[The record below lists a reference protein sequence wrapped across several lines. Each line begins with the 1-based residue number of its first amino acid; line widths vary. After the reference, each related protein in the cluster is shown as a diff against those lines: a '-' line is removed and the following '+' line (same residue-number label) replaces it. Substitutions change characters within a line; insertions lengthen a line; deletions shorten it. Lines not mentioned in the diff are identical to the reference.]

1 MPCVRNLSVSHALQY
16 FDDDVKKKQ
25 IKGLDYYS
33 QEDSGIWFG
42 NIAEKFGFTNKKF
55 TRNDYHQVM
64 KGKFSYFD
72 KDLGK
77 TVDIDLTK
85 KSKNGEHHAGI
96 ELTLS
101 APKTVSI
108 VAEVFKDN
116 RVRDAHSNAVRRV
129 VEYIQDNMCYTRT
142 SQSGKMALEKVN
154 NLLAVKFTHHTNR
167 NHDPQLH
174 DHILITNIS
183 VDKNGKIKTA
193 EHSTIFEN
201 ERFIRELYN
210 NELAHNLQIL
220 GYDIEWNKKVT
231 QVSPEIKNIPEPLT
245 RMFSSRRQEI
255 EKLATDRDID
265 LSDQV
270 AMQNITLETRKA
282 KDNSIDL
289 DKLSILWK
297 EKVSELNINIEQ
309 IKKEL
314 FAKNLENQ
322 NKTQLYDYNLLT
334 EFANNSI
341 NHLTERNA
349 AFTKEDLISNVILR
363 SGGLFGID
371 EIEKAMST
379 NNELVSNEV
388 KMKEYSKHLRIY
400 NDRGKSIYTTKSQI
414 ATENRIISAINK
426 GANKFAAIYSKEE
439 INNFSSQ
446 QKSIDKD
453 LNKLLFGDIVD
464 DKGSNLYSTLN
475 DSQKHTVDFIL
486 QSKDQFLGIQG
497 YAGVGKTYTIK
508 ALNEKLAAKG
518 YEILGFAPTNSAA
531 VTLFEESG
539 IKTNTLQSF
548 LLKYNGYANDRNG
561 NVEVLKTI
569 KNSFKNKIILVDE
582 ASLISN
588 TQMKELVV
596 IAEKFGTRVIM
607 QGDIKQ
613 LGSVEAG
620 SPFELLIKNK
630 FIEYDILKNIQ
641 RQRDQEL
648 KNTVLDIVN
657 KDIKQAFDRLKNYSK
672 DKQISKVV
680 ELRTDEKLIDDVKNG
695 NHKLSKLK
703 EELVEASV
711 KEYMNFNNSND
722 NNNKTI
728 IVTSSNEIRKKIN
741 EKLRTCLKEA
751 SPNTIENKKITIETL
766 EIKSLT
772 AQEKKERNNYNL
784 GDTIIFLKSNNV
796 NGIEKNTDYKIV
808 NVDKNLKNNEII
820 ITDGKKEI
828 NIDITKHYKN
838 INLYEKVDKELVPN
852 DKIKWTVT
860 DKEKGIIKGSDLIIK
875 DISIDTN
882 TITIV
887 DVKKNKEIIMNL
899 NNDKNILKHIDYNY
913 VTTTYSAQGKT
924 SKNVIFTLESYRPNL
939 TTQKEFYVGISRTKD
954 NVVVITD
961 NVNASIQTLTKNSG
975 EKLTATDL
983 DFSNGANQ
991 INGSES
997 KNVNNYNKAKD
1008 DGLEFD

>member
-16 FDDDVKKKQ
+16 FDDDVKRKQ
-25 IKGLDYYS
+25 FKGLDYYS

-55 TRNDYHQVM
+55 TRSDYHQVM

-85 KSKNGEHHAGI
+85 KSKNGKHHAGI

-108 VAEVFKDN
+108 VAEIFEDN
-116 RVRDAHSNAVRRV
+116 RVRDAHSNAVKRV

-142 SQSGKMALEKVN
+142 SQSGKMLLEKVN

-210 NELAHNLQIL
+210 NELAYNLQIL
-220 GYDIEWNKKVT
+220 GYDIEWDKKVT
-231 QVSPEIKNIPEPLT
+231 QVSPEIKNIPESLI

-255 EKLATDRDID
+255 EKLAVDRDVD

-270 AMQNITLETRKA
+270 AMQNIALETRKA

-314 FAKNLENQ
+314 FAKNSENQ

-334 EFANNSI
+334 EFADNSI
-341 NHLTERNA
+341 NHLTEKNA
-349 AFTKEDLISNVILR
+349 TFTKEDLISNVILR

-371 EIEKAMST
+371 EIEKAMSI
-379 NNELVSNEV
+379 NNELVFNKV

-400 NDRGKSIYTTKSQI
+400 NDRDRTIYTTKSQI
-414 ATENRIISAINK
+414 ATENRIISVINQGVK
-426 GANKFAAIYSKEE
+426 KFKAIYSMEE
-439 INNFSSQ
+439 INNFNFQ

-453 LNKLLFGDIVD
+453 PNELLFGDVNCTNSD
-464 DKGSNLYSTLN
+464 LYSTLN
-475 DSQKHTVDFIL
+475 DNQKCTVDFIL
-486 QSKDQFLGIQG
+486 QSRDQFIGVQG
-497 YAGVGKTYTIK
+497 YAGVGKTYAIK
-508 ALNEKLAAKG
+508 ALNEKLVAKG
-518 YEILGFAPTNSAA
+518 YEILGFAPTNSATA
-531 VTLFEESG
+531 TLFEESG
-539 IKTNTLQSF
+539 IKTDTLQSF

-596 IAEKFGTRVIM
+596 IAEKFGTRVIL

-657 KDIKQAFDRLKNYSK
+657 KNIKRAFDRLKNYSK
-672 DKQISKVV
+672 DKQISKVI
-680 ELRTDEKLIDDVKNG
+680 ELKNDKELAEDVKNG
-695 NHKLSKLK
+695 NYNLSKIK
-703 EELVEASV
+703 RDLVECSV
-711 KEYMNFNNSND
+711 KEYMNFNNSID
-722 NNNKTI
+722 KNNKTI
-728 IVTSSNEIRKKIN
+728 IITSSNEIRKEIN
-741 EKLRTCLKEA
+741 EKLRICLKETN
-751 SPNTIENKKITIETL
+751 PNVGNKKINIETL
-766 EIKSLT
+766 EIKPLT
-772 AQEKKERNNYNL
+772 FQEKKEKNNYNV
-784 GDTIIFLKSNNV
+784 GDAIIFLKSNNV
-796 NGIEKNTDYKIV
+796 NGIEKSTDYKIV
-808 NVDKNLKNNEII
+808 NVDKNLKSNEITI
-820 ITDGKKEI
+820 SDGKKEI
-828 NIDITKHYKN
+828 NIDITKYYKN

-875 DISIDTN
+875 DISLNTN
-882 TITIV
+882 TITVMDIQ
-887 DVKKNKEIIMNL
+887 KNKEIIMNL
-899 NNDKNILKHIDYNY
+899 SKDKNTLKHIDYNY

-954 NVVVITD
+954 NIVVITD
-961 NVNASIQTLTKNSG
+961 NLNASIQTLTKNSG
-975 EKLTATDL
+975 EKLTTTDL
-983 DFSNGANQ
+983 DFS
-991 INGSES
+991 NGSES
-997 KNVNNYNKAKD
+997 KNVNNHSKVKD